1 MVLEI
6 LKYPHPVLKV
16 QAKPVEKIDDA
27 VHKLIEDMIE
37 TIRQAPGIGL
47 AAPQVGQSK
56 QVMIADISSVEP
68 DNDLIVLVNPQI
80 AEAEGEM
87 VGEEGCLSI
96 LDFMSEIKR
105 YNRVKVCGLN
115 KEGER
120 VEIMGE
126 GLLARVLQH
135 EIDHLNGILILD
147 RVSGLKR
154 NLYKRRLKKRMK
166 EHCED
171 RSSP

>member
-6 LKYPHPVLKV
+6 VKYPHPVLKT
-16 QAKPVEKIDDA
+16 QARPVEKIDDTI
-27 VHKLIEDMIE
+27 HRLIENMID
-37 TIRQAPGIGL
+37 TMRQAPGIGL
-47 AAPQVGQSK
+47 AAPQVGESK

-68 DNDLIVLVNPQI
+68 HNDLIVLINPQI
-80 AEAEGEM
+80 ADAEGEM

-105 YNRVKVCGLN
+105 YARVKVCGLN
-115 KEGER
+115 REGEM

-147 RVSGLKR
+147 RVSSLKR
-154 NLYKRRLKKRMK
+154 NLYKMRLKKWMR
-166 EHCED
+166 EGRED
-171 RSSP
+171 

>member
-6 LKYPHPVLKV
+6 VKYPHPALKA
-16 QAKPVEKIDDA
+16 QAKPVEKIDDT
-27 VHKLIEDMIE
+27 VHRLIEDMIE

-68 DNDLIVLVNPQI
+68 DNDLIVLINPQV
-80 AEAEGEM
+80 AEADGEM
-87 VGEEGCLSI
+87 VDEEGCLSV

-105 YNRVKVCGLN
+105 YARVKVCGLN
-115 KEGER
+115 REGER

-147 RVSGLKR
+147 RVSSLKR

-166 EHCED
+166 EHLEG
-171 RSSP
+171 